1 MVGLEGTLFRLV
13 KLVSHQF
20 LFNNN
25 KFDNPGA
32 VLFSNWGI
40 TLAPPNKPT
49 RKDMAKQTPKARNNS
64 GGKTAGKAAAK
75 TRKSESDSSRRESR
89 SAVQLIYDDLDLSE
103 TLKNDTKFN
112 WSLARGLEVLRAFSS
127 RPAPLGNTDLVE
139 ITGLPK
145 ATVSRLTHTLNE
157 LGFLALNPR
166 LGKFEL
172 TPAILALG
180 YPVLSSM
187 KVRALAKSYLTELA
201 SAVGLTVAIG
211 SRDRSS
217 MIYVDACHPPGMM
230 SLRLDVGSRVEMA
243 RTSLGR
249 AFLWGISEME
259 RDILFSTFERRYGD
273 SWPSLKD
280 SIENSLAEIEDRGFC
295 IVDGDWQDD
304 IRGVGVPLFSDDGSV
319 ALALNAAGPRFAAD
333 IDTLEQDVGPRL
345 VHLSRSLKP
354 MLG

>member
-1 MVGLEGTLFRLV
+1 
-13 KLVSHQF
+13 
-20 LFNNN
+20 
-25 KFDNPGA
+25 
-32 VLFSNWGI
+32 
-40 TLAPPNKPT
+40 
-49 RKDMAKQTPKARNNS
+49 MAKRTPK
-64 GGKTAGKAAAK
+64 TPEDKAVRQAAVGS
-75 TRKSESDSSRRESR
+75 RKSNTDSTRRESS

-103 TLKNDTKFN
+103 TLKNDPKFN
-112 WSLARGLEVLRAFSS
+112 WSLARGLEILRAFSG
-127 RPAPLGNTDLVE
+127 RPAPLGNTDLAE

-201 SAVGLTVAIG
+201 NAVGLTVAIG

-217 MIYVDACHPPGMM
+217 MIYVDACHPPGMVT
-230 SLRLDVGSRVEMA
+230 LRLDLGSRVEMA
-243 RTSLGR
+243 KTSLGR
-249 AFLWGISEME
+249 AFLWGVSEME
-259 RDILFSTFERRYGD
+259 RDILFSTFERRYGAD
-273 SWPSLKD
+273 WPMLKE
-280 SIENSLAEIEDRGFC
+280 SIEKSLAEIEERGFC

-333 IDTLEQDVGPRL
+333 MTALEQEVGPRL

>member
-1 MVGLEGTLFRLV
+1 
-13 KLVSHQF
+13 
-20 LFNNN
+20 
-25 KFDNPGA
+25 
-32 VLFSNWGI
+32 
-40 TLAPPNKPT
+40 
-49 RKDMAKQTPKARNNS
+49 MAKKTPKTTVQPE
-64 GGKTAGKAAAK
+64 GKKEASAPVRDGKSSSK
-75 TRKSESDSSRRESR
+75 NSRRESS

-103 TLKNDTKFN
+103 TLKNDPKFN
-112 WSLARGLEVLRAFSS
+112 WSLARGLEILRAFSG
-127 RPAPLGNTDLVE
+127 RPTPLGNTDLAE

-201 SAVGLTVAIG
+201 NAVGLTVAIG

-217 MIYVDACHPPGMM
+217 MIYVDACHPPGMV

-243 RTSLGR
+243 KTSLGR
-249 AFLWGISEME
+249 AFLWGVSEME
-259 RDILFSTFERRYGD
+259 RDILFSTFERRYGAE
-273 SWPSLKD
+273 WPALKE
-280 SIENSLAEIEDRGFC
+280 SIENSLAEIEERGFC

-319 ALALNAAGPRFAAD
+319 ALALNAAGPRFASD
-333 IDTLEQDVGPRL
+333 IAELEKDVGPRL